1 MPLLTVKI
9 DFGVGAYGYIF
20 TCGFIDMIKARMLG
34 YVVVIA
40 AVLNVYA
47 LRRQLLNPPTT
58 LYH

>member
-1 MPLLTVKI
+1 
-9 DFGVGAYGYIF
+9 
-20 TCGFIDMIKARMLG
+20 MIKGRMLG